1 MIPSTVLFLG
11 LAAVANAV
19 PFMTER
25 DLNSTIWTPEHVLQQ
40 DEVILYG
47 EGRMEVVHV
56 SVYEKLLESE
66 GVNPETPAIDHD
78 WIKAG
83 AKAKG
88 TGKTPRDLEA
98 RQSCGST
105 TSYVTD
111 RSERF
116 VDWDVQMSPVVIGRG
131 RNGIDVTVASS
142 YSISNGVTV
151 SAGLDLTAIKDRL
164 GASFGVNYSRTWTT
178 QASVLVRGTVSEG
191 ETGVVITRPWTNR
204 RYGRAFRG
212 CVGSMQQ
219 TGTWMADSHEEGS
232 YEGVRWVAGAI
243 TMCIKRQSGIPLS
256 RCNGGGNFR

>member
-1 MIPSTVLFLG
+1 MIPSTIIFLG

-66 GVNPETPAIDHD
+66 GVNPITPEIDHD

-88 TGKTPRDLEA
+88 KAKAPRDLEE

-111 RSERF
+111 RTQRF
-116 VDWDVQMSPVVIGRG
+116 VDWDVQMSPVVIGQG

-142 YSISNGVTV
+142 YSVSNGVTV
-151 SAGLDLTAIKDRL
+151 SGGLDITAIKNRL
-164 GASFGVNYSRTWTT
+164 GASFG
-178 QASVLVRGTVSEG
+178 LG